1 MFLTCKSLMRS
12 RACSLMIVVDTV
24 ITMNG
29 AGLSATTG
37 GQIISHNNNCLRG
50 NTTEGAATGTLVQ
63 C

>member
-1 MFLTCKSLMRS
+1 
-12 RACSLMIVVDTV
+12 MIVVDTV

-29 AGLSATTG
+29 PGLSATTG